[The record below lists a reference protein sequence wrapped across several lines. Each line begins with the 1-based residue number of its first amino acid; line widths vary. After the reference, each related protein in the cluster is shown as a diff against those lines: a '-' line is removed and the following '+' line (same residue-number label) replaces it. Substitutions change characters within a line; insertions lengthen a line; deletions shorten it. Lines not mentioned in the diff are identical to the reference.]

1 MLKAKLMNDINTDT
15 DEPLSTTP
23 PKESNGGTSH
33 KKSLVDGLFR
43 VFSRSK
49 NGTDSLR
56 DVIEE
61 YIEDHNNNEE
71 IETAVAQHEK
81 TLISNILTLQ
91 DMTVVDVMI
100 PRVDI
105 VAIDVNSSE
114 ESVLEMLSERQF
126 SRIPI
131 YRDTMDEMLG
141 TVHIKDILS
150 CLATKKPIN
159 LKSLIRE
166 APIVSP
172 SLPVLDLMLLMQK
185 NKKHLVFVVDE
196 YGGIDGLVTVG
207 DVIESIVGEIDDEFD
222 QDIVPTLSQSTDG
235 SIIADARFDLDDF
248 AKQFGITLD
257 DEEREENDTLGGLV
271 FYTAGRIP
279 ARGKVIQ
286 HESGMS
292 FEIVDA
298 DQRRINKLRIKNIPP
313 IMAQLNTLKQA
324 CDKHS

>member
-1 MLKAKLMNDINTDT
+1 MLKAKTMNDTTSDK
-15 DEPLSTTP
+15 DEPSPTMP
-23 PKESNGGTSH
+23 PKDCNGGVAH
-33 KKSLVDGLFR
+33 KKSLFSN
-43 VFSRSK
+43 VFKIFGRSK
-49 NGTDSLR
+49 NANDSLR

-71 IETAVAQHEK
+71 IDTAVAQHEK

-100 PRVDI
+100 PRADI
-105 VAIDVNSSE
+105 VAIDIASSE
-114 ESVLEMLSERQF
+114 DNLLDMLSERQF

-131 YRDTMDEMLG
+131 YRDNMDDILG

-185 NKKHLVFVVDE
+185 NKKHMVLVVDE

-222 QDIVPTLSQSTDG
+222 QDIDPTLSQSTDG
-235 SIIADARFDLDDF
+235 SVIADARFDLDDF
-248 AKQFGITLD
+248 EDQFGEILNE
-257 DEEREENDTLGGLV
+257 EEREENDTLGGLV
-271 FYTAGRIP
+271 FFTAGRIP
-279 ARGKVIQ
+279 ARGEVIQ
-286 HESGMS
+286 HETGMS

-298 DQRRINKLRIKNIPP
+298 DQRRINKLRIKNIPSVND
-313 IMAQLNTLKQA
+313 A
-324 CDKHS
+324 